1 MYDVQN
7 ASDTTVTWE
16 CATNTLKMNSHAV
29 TFRGDDIDTP
39 SGTYSCRFV
48 LVHVRS
54 LSSYLEEDVLLFERQ
69 FVLGVSGVTGEQL
82 QVDLQLVKPLI

>member
-1 MYDVQN
+1 MTSVP
-7 ASDTTVTWE
+7 SE
-16 CATNTLKMNSHAV
+16 TN
-29 TFRGDDIDTP
+29 
-39 SGTYSCRFV
+39 SCRLV

-82 QVDLQLVKPLI
+82 QVDLQLVEPLI